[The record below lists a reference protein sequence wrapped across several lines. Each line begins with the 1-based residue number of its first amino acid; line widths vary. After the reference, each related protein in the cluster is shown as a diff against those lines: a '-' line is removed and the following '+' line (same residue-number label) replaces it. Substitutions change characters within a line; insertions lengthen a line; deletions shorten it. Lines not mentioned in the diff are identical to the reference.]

1 MELDAIKNSWKQENL
16 QIAANVQLNKSALM
30 EKINK
35 ETSWMKKKNL
45 LVLLFRIPF
54 PVIILILLFTNI
66 QIRNIFNFYVGLGLF
81 LGFACFTL
89 WGLIG
94 YYLKLRKLDLTESYL
109 ENKKKV
115 RELELFKLEM
125 TKRNYCSSPVGIAG
139 IFLMINM
146 PLFTTTE
153 GAIMLLLIMT
163 IMAISI
169 FVNLRYILPAQF
181 KQLNKEME
189 EIRKL
194 EEEG

>member
-146 PLFTTTE
+146 PLFTS
-153 GAIMLLLIMT
+153 M
-163 IMAISI
+163 
-169 FVNLRYILPAQF
+169 
-181 KQLNKEME
+181 
-189 EIRKL
+189 
-194 EEEG
+194 

>member
-1 MELDAIKNSWKQENL
+1 M
-16 QIAANVQLNKSALM
+16 
-30 EKINK
+30 
-35 ETSWMKKKNL
+35 
-45 LVLLFRIPF
+45 
-54 PVIILILLFTNI
+54 
-66 QIRNIFNFYVGLGLF
+66 
-81 LGFACFTL
+81 

-181 KQLNKEME
+181 KRLNKEME
-189 EIRKL
+189 EIRRL

>member
-30 EKINK
+30 DKINK

-66 QIRNIFNFYVGLGLF
+66 QIRNIF
-81 LGFACFTL
+81 
-89 WGLIG
+89 
-94 YYLKLRKLDLTESYL
+94 KLRKLDLTESYL
-109 ENKKKV
+109 DNKKKV
-115 RELELFKLEM
+115 SELELFKLKM

-169 FVNLRYILPAQF
+169 FVNLGYILPAQF
-181 KQLNKEME
+181 KRLNKEME

>member
-1 MELDAIKNSWKQENL
+1 MLHLRLLEPILAQIGLIENPNSRLFPKGR
-16 QIAANVQLNKSALM
+16 
-30 EKINK
+30 
-35 ETSWMKKKNL
+35 KNL

-66 QIRNIFNFYVGLGLF
+66 QIQNIFNFYVGLGLF

-125 TKRNYCSSPVGIAG
+125 TKRNYCNSPVGIAG

-181 KQLNKEME
+181 KRLNKEME
-189 EIRKL
+189 EIRRL

>member
-35 ETSWMKKKNL
+35 ETGWMKKKNL

-81 LGFACFTL
+81 LGFASFTL

-115 RELELFKLEM
+115 SELELFKLKM

-181 KQLNKEME
+181 KRLNKEME